1 MRDLKKAQVKR
12 PAKVKRGERNVRNKP
27 RRDWKKLA
35 KRLMRLMLILCC
47 TVLVGAGAVLL
58 MNVVVNSDHFKVA
71 TIQVNGNQ
79 RLCDQDVIE
88 LSDIRHGVSTFD
100 LDLEIIGQKLAENDW
115 IHSASIMRKL
125 PQGVV
130 IDIRERQAVFIVNL
144 EYLYYVDAD
153 GEIFKVL
160 RSGDEL
166 NYPLVTGLDRQQLLD
181 SPEAGRQQLRHVA
194 QMLGDLRQRKLFN
207 EQRVA
212 QINIDPQDGY
222 VLYTDP
228 YGVPVYV
235 GKDQFS
241 EKIDR
246 LEQIFPE
253 IEKRLPILE
262 YVDLNVMDKVIVKSA
277 SAM

>member
-1 MRDLKKAQVKR
+1 MRNLKKARVER
-12 PAKVKRGERNVRNKP
+12 PAKAKRVERNVRTKP
-27 RRDWKKLA
+27 RRDWKKLIT
-35 KRLMRLMLILCC
+35 RLTRLILILCC
-47 TVLVGAGAVLL
+47 TVLVGVGALL
-58 MNVVVNSDHFKVA
+58 LINVVVNSDHFKVT
-71 TIQVNGNQ
+71 TIQVKGNQ

-115 IHSASIMRKL
+115 IHTANIMRKL
-125 PQGVV
+125 PHGVV
-130 IDIRERQAVFIVNL
+130 IDIDERRAVFVINL
-144 EYLYYVDAD
+144 EYLYYVDGV

-166 NYPLVTGLDRQQLLD
+166 DYPLVTGLDRQQLLD
-181 SPEAGRQQLRHVA
+181 DPEAARQQLRHVA
-194 QMLGDLRQRKLFN
+194 QMLGDLQQRKLFN
-207 EQRVA
+207 EQCVA
-212 QINIDPQDGY
+212 QINIDSQDGY

-241 EKIDR
+241 EKIDL

-253 IEKRLPILE
+253 IERRLPTLE
-262 YVDLNVMDKVIVKSA
+262 YIDLNVMNKIIVKSV
-277 SAM
+277 SVM

>member
-12 PAKVKRGERNVRNKP
+12 SAKVKRGERNVRNKP

-160 RSGDEL
+160 RCGDEL
-166 NYPLVTGLDRQQLLD
+166 DYPLVTGLDRQQLLD
-181 SPEAGRQQLRHVA
+181 APEAGRQQLRHVA